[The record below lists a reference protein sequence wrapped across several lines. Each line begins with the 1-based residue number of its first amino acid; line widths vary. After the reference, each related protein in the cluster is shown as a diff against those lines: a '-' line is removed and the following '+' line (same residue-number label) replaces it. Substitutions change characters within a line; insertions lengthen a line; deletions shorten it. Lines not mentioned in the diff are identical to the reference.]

1 MCWAQVKPALKY
13 LTDPKYE
20 HDRPKNT
27 HSSTHDKYFKEQIMS
42 KQQYNLHTKTDYLN
56 RKMFLDPAGPVTI
69 QRFEEVKYKKIADFE
84 ATARGFFWQPEE
96 ISLTKD
102 SNDFKDASDAVK
114 HIFTSNLLRQTALDS
129 LQGRGPSQIFMPV
142 ISLPELEAL
151 VYNWTFFETN
161 IHSKSYSHIIRNI
174 YNVPKD
180 VFNTIHDT
188 KEIVDMAS
196 SVGDYY
202 EALHMVNCRKQMGET
217 VTEHEH
223 VRAIWMALHASYALE
238 AFRFMV
244 SFATSLAMVENRIFI
259 GNGNIISLILQD
271 ELLHK
276 GWTAYLINQVIK
288 EDPRFL
294 VAKEECEQE
303 VYQLYMDVIR
313 EEKAWADY
321 LFNKGP
327 VIGLNA
333 NILKD
338 FVDYTAVGALKDIGI
353 KYQGIAPKST
363 PIPWFNKHTDT
374 SKKQTALQE
383 NESTN
388 YVIGVMS
395 EGIDYDA
402 LPAL

>member
-1 MCWAQVKPALKY
+1 
-13 LTDPKYE
+13 
-20 HDRPKNT
+20 
-27 HSSTHDKYFKEQIMS
+27 MS
-42 KQQYNLHTKTDYLN
+42 KAQYNLNTKTDYLH

-69 QRFEEVKYKKIADFE
+69 QRFEEVKYNKIADFE
-84 ATARGFFWQPEE
+84 KTARGFFWVPEE
-96 ISLTKD
+96 ISLAKD
-102 SNDFKDASDAVK
+102 ANDFKDASDAVK

-129 LQGRGPSQIFMPV
+129 LQGRGPSQIFTPV
-142 ISLPELEAL
+142 VSLPELEAL

-161 IHSKSYSHIIRNI
+161 IHSRSYSHIIRNI

-202 EALHMVNCRKQMGET
+202 EALHRINMQAELGAD
-217 VTEHEH
+217 VTERDHIK
-223 VRAIWMALHASYALE
+223 AIWMALHASYALE

-244 SFATSLAMVENRIFI
+244 SFATSLAMVENKIFI

-276 GWTAYLINQVIK
+276 GWTAFLINQVIK
-288 EDPRFL
+288 EDSRF
-294 VAKEECEQE
+294 AEIKGECEQE

-313 EEKAWADY
+313 EEKDWADY

-353 KYQGIAPKST
+353 KYNATAPKST

-395 EGIDYDA
+395 DAIDYA
-402 LPAL
+402 ELPAL

>member
-1 MCWAQVKPALKY
+1 
-13 LTDPKYE
+13 
-20 HDRPKNT
+20 
-27 HSSTHDKYFKEQIMS
+27 MS
-42 KQQYNLHTKTDYLN
+42 NAQYNLTTKTDYLN

-69 QRFEEVKYKKIADFE
+69 QRFEEVKYKKIADYD

-96 ISLTKD
+96 VSLTKD
-102 SNDFKDASDAVK
+102 SNDFKEASDAVK

-129 LQGRGPSQIFMPV
+129 LQGRGPTQVFTPV
-142 ISLPELEAL
+142 CSIPELEAL
-151 VYNWTFFETN
+151 MYNWGFFETN

-174 YNVPKD
+174 YNVPKE

-188 KEIVDMAS
+188 QEIVGMAS
-196 SVGDYY
+196 SIGKYY
-202 EALHMVNCRKQMGET
+202 DKLHRINCMKEMDGSVNE
-217 VTEHEH
+217 TEH
-223 VRAIWMALHASYALE
+223 VKAIYLALHASYALE

-244 SFATSLAMVENRIFI
+244 SFATSLAMVENKIFI

-276 GWTAYLINQVIK
+276 GWTAFLINQVVK
-288 EDPRFL
+288 EDPRFDKI
-294 VAKEECEQE
+294 AKECEAE
-303 VYQLYMDVIR
+303 VIQIYKDVIA

-321 LFNKGP
+321 LFQKGP

-353 KYQGIAPKST
+353 KYWSASPKTT
-363 PIPWFNKHTDT
+363 PIPWFNKHSDT

-383 NESTN
+383 SESTN
-388 YVIGVMS
+388 YVIGVMN
-395 EGIDYDA
+395 EMLDYDA
-402 LPAL
+402 LPQI

>member
-1 MCWAQVKPALKY
+1 
-13 LTDPKYE
+13 
-20 HDRPKNT
+20 
-27 HSSTHDKYFKEQIMS
+27 MS
-42 KQQYNLHTKTDYLN
+42 QAQYNLKTKTDYLG

-96 ISLTKD
+96 ISLSKD
-102 SNDFKDASDAVK
+102 SNDFKDASDAIK

-129 LQGRGPSQIFMPV
+129 LQGRGPTQVFTPV
-142 ISLPELEAL
+142 CSLPEVEAL
-151 VYNWTFFETN
+151 MYNWGFFETN

-188 KEIVDMAS
+188 EEIIGMAA
-196 SVGDYY
+196 SVGEYY
-202 EALHMVNCRKQMGET
+202 DALHVINCRKETGET
-217 VTEHEH
+217 VNEFTHIK
-223 VRAIWMALHASYALE
+223 AIWMALNASYALE

-244 SFATSLAMVENRIFI
+244 SFATSLAMVENKIFI

-288 EDPRFL
+288 EDPRFAQ
-294 VAKEECEQE
+294 AKIDCEEE
-303 VYQLYMDVIR
+303 VYAMYADVIR

-321 LFNKGP
+321 LFKKGP

-338 FVDYTAVGALKDIGI
+338 FVDYTAVAALKDIGI
-353 KYQGIAPKST
+353 KYQQAAPRST
-363 PIPWFNKHTDT
+363 PIPWFNKHVDT

-388 YVIGVMS
+388 YVIGIMS
-395 EGIDYDA
+395 EGIDYEE
-402 LPAL
+402 LPVL

>member
-1 MCWAQVKPALKY
+1 
-13 LTDPKYE
+13 
-20 HDRPKNT
+20 
-27 HSSTHDKYFKEQIMS
+27 MS
-42 KQQYNLHTKTDYLN
+42 KQQYNLNTKTDYLN

-69 QRFEEVKYKKIADFE
+69 QRFEEVKYRKIADFE

-102 SNDFKDASDAVK
+102 ANDFKDASDAIK

-129 LQGRGPSQIFMPV
+129 LQGRGPSQIFTPV

-188 KEIVDMAS
+188 QEIVSMAS
-196 SVGDYY
+196 SVGNYY
-202 EALHMVNCRKQMGET
+202 DALHAINCRKEAGEKINEQT
-217 VTEHEH
+217 H
-223 VRAIWMALHASYALE
+223 VKAIWLALNASYALE

-244 SFATSLAMVENRIFI
+244 SFATSLAMVENKIFI

-276 GWTAYLINQVIK
+276 GWTAYLINQVVK
-288 EDPRFL
+288 EDSRFAE
-294 VAKEECEQE
+294 AKQECEQE
-303 VYQLYMDVIR
+303 VYQMYTDVIR

-321 LFNKGP
+321 LFIKGP

-338 FVDYTAVGALKDIGI
+338 FMDYTAADALKQIGI
-353 KYQGIAPKST
+353 KYQASAPRST
-363 PIPWFNKHTDT
+363 PIPWFNKHSDT

-383 NESTN
+383 SESTN
-388 YVIGVMS
+388 YVIGIMG

>member
-1 MCWAQVKPALKY
+1 
-13 LTDPKYE
+13 
-20 HDRPKNT
+20 
-27 HSSTHDKYFKEQIMS
+27 MS
-42 KQQYNLHTKTDYLN
+42 KEQYNLSTKTNYLQ

-69 QRFEEVKYKKIADFE
+69 QRFEEVKYNKIANFE

-96 ISLTKD
+96 VSLTKD
-102 SNDFKDASDAVK
+102 SQDFKDASDAVK

-129 LQGRGPSQIFMPV
+129 LQGRAPNQVFGPV
-142 ISLPELEAL
+142 VSLPELEAL
-151 VYNWTFFETN
+151 ISNWSFFETN

-188 KEIVDMAS
+188 EEIVGMAS
-196 SVGDYY
+196 NIGNYY
-202 EALHMVNCRKQMGET
+202 DKLHQINCRKEMGNKVDERD
-217 VTEHEH
+217 HIK
-223 VRAIWMALHASYALE
+223 AIWLALHASYGLE

-244 SFATSLAMVENRIFI
+244 SFATSLAMVENKIFI

-276 GWTAYLINQVIK
+276 EWTAFLINQVIK
-288 EDPRFL
+288 EDPRFAD
-294 VAKEECEQE
+294 VKAECEAE
-303 VYQLYMDVIR
+303 VYQMYLDVIG

-321 LFNKGP
+321 LFKLGP

-333 NILKD
+333 NILKE
-338 FVDYTAVGALKDIGI
+338 FVDYTAVGALKEIGI
-353 KYQGIAPKST
+353 KYTNPAPKTT
-363 PIPWFNKHTDT
+363 PIPWFNKHSDT

-388 YVIGVMS
+388 YVIGVMGDS
-395 EGIDYDA
+395 VEYDD

>member
-1 MCWAQVKPALKY
+1 
-13 LTDPKYE
+13 
-20 HDRPKNT
+20 
-27 HSSTHDKYFKEQIMS
+27 MS
-42 KQQYNLHTKTDYLN
+42 QQQYNLKTKTDYLN

-69 QRFEEVKYKKIADFE
+69 QRFEEFKYPKIANFE
-84 ATARGFFWQPEE
+84 TTARGFFWVPEE

-102 SNDFKDASDAVK
+102 SNDFKEASDAVK

-129 LQGRGPSQIFMPV
+129 LQGRGPSQVFAPV
-142 ISLPELEAL
+142 VSLPELEAL
-151 VYNWTFFETN
+151 IYNWTFFETN
-161 IHSKSYSHIIRNI
+161 IHSRSYSHIIRNI
-174 YNVPKD
+174 YNVPKE

-188 KEIVDMAS
+188 EEIVDMAS
-196 SVGDYY
+196 SVGNYYDY
-202 EALHMVNCRKQMGET
+202 LHRLNCRKELNPDN

-223 VRAIWMALHASYALE
+223 IKAIYMALHASYALE

-244 SFATSLAMVENRIFI
+244 SFATSLAMVENRIFM

-288 EDPRFL
+288 EDPRF
-294 VAKEECEQE
+294 VAVKAECEAE
-303 VYQLYMDVIR
+303 VYALYMDVIR

-321 LFNKGP
+321 LFKKGP

-333 NILKD
+333 QILKD

-353 KYQGIAPKST
+353 KYQATAPKTT

-383 NESTN
+383 SESTS
-388 YVIGVMS
+388 YVIGVMGDS
-395 EGIDYDA
+395 IDYNA
-402 LPAL
+402 LPNI

>member
-1 MCWAQVKPALKY
+1 
-13 LTDPKYE
+13 
-20 HDRPKNT
+20 
-27 HSSTHDKYFKEQIMS
+27 MS
-42 KQQYNLHTKTDYLN
+42 KAQYNLNTKTDYLS

-69 QRFEEVKYKKIADFE
+69 QRFEEVKYKKIADYDS
-84 ATARGFFWQPEE
+84 TARGFFWQPEE
-96 ISLTKD
+96 ISLSKD
-102 SNDFKDASDAVK
+102 ANDFKEASDAVK

-129 LQGRGPSQIFMPV
+129 LQGRGPTQVFTPV
-142 ISLPELEAL
+142 CSLPEVEAL
-151 VYNWTFFETN
+151 MYNWGFFETN

-196 SVGDYY
+196 SVGKYY
-202 EALHMVNCRKQMGET
+202 DRLHRINCMKEIDGKVNEA
-217 VTEHEH
+217 EHIK
-223 VRAIWMALHASYALE
+223 AIWLALNASYALE

-244 SFATSLAMVENRIFI
+244 SFATSLAMVENKIFI

-276 GWTAYLINQVIK
+276 GWTAYMINQVVK
-288 EDPRFL
+288 EDPRFAE
-294 VAKEECEQE
+294 AKQECEAE
-303 VYQLYMDVIR
+303 VYALYMDVIR
-313 EEKAWADY
+313 EEKDWATY
-321 LFNKGP
+321 LFKMGP

-333 NILKD
+333 NILRD

-353 KYQGIAPKST
+353 KYQTTAPKST

-383 NESTN
+383 SESTN
-388 YVIGVMS
+388 YVIGVMGES
-395 EGIDYDA
+395 LNYDE
-402 LPAL
+402 LPAI

>member
-1 MCWAQVKPALKY
+1 
-13 LTDPKYE
+13 
-20 HDRPKNT
+20 
-27 HSSTHDKYFKEQIMS
+27 MS
-42 KQQYNLHTKTDYLN
+42 KEQYNLYTKTDYLN

-102 SNDFKDASDAVK
+102 ANDFKDASDAIK

-129 LQGRGPSQIFMPV
+129 LQGRGPSQIFTPV
-142 ISLPELEAL
+142 VSLPELESL

-161 IHSKSYSHIIRNI
+161 IHSRSYSHIIRNI
-174 YNVPKD
+174 YNVPKE

-188 KEIVDMAS
+188 EEIVSMAS
-196 SVGDYY
+196 TVGDYY
-202 EALHMVNCRKQMGET
+202 DQLHKINCHKELGNQYSEEAHI
-217 VTEHEH
+217 
-223 VRAIWMALHASYALE
+223 RAIWMALHASYALE

-244 SFATSLAMVENRIFI
+244 SFATSLAMVENKIFI

-276 GWTAYLINQVIK
+276 GWTAFLINQVIK
-288 EDPRFL
+288 EDSRF
-294 VAKEECEQE
+294 AAIKAECEQE

-313 EEKAWADY
+313 EEKEWADY
-321 LFNKGP
+321 LFRKGP

-353 KYQGIAPKST
+353 KYNAPAPKST

-395 EGIDYDA
+395 DAIDYDE

>member
-1 MCWAQVKPALKY
+1 M
-13 LTDPKYE
+13 
-20 HDRPKNT
+20 
-27 HSSTHDKYFKEQIMS
+27 STA
-42 KQQYNLHTKTDYLN
+42 QYNLSTKTDYLN

-69 QRFEEVKYKKIADFE
+69 QRFEEVKYKKLADFD

-102 SNDFKDASDAVK
+102 ANDFKDASDAVK

-129 LQGRGPSQIFMPV
+129 LQGRGPTQVFTPV
-142 ISLPELEAL
+142 CSIPELEAL
-151 VYNWTFFETN
+151 MYNWGFFETN

-180 VFNTIHDT
+180 IFNTIHDT
-188 KEIVDMAS
+188 KEIVDMAAS
-196 SVGDYY
+196 IGKYY
-202 EALHMVNCRKQMGET
+202 DKLHELNCFKEINPKT
-217 VTEHEH
+217 VSEESHIK
-223 VRAIWMALHASYALE
+223 AIWLALNASYALE

-244 SFATSLAMVENRIFI
+244 SFATSLAMVENKIFI
-259 GNGNIISLILQD
+259 GNGNIIGLILQD

-276 GWTAYLINQVIK
+276 GWTAYIINQVIK
-288 EDPRFL
+288 EDDRF
-294 VAKEECEQE
+294 VKAKQECEGE

-313 EEKAWADY
+313 EEKQWADY

-333 NILKD
+333 NVLKD

-353 KYQGIAPKST
+353 KYQGNAPKTT
-363 PIPWFNKHTDT
+363 PIPWFNKHANSD
-374 SKKQTALQE
+374 KKQTALQE

-388 YVIGVMS
+388 YVIGIMS
-395 EGIDYDA
+395 ADLDYDA
-402 LPAL
+402 LPNL

>member
-1 MCWAQVKPALKY
+1 
-13 LTDPKYE
+13 
-20 HDRPKNT
+20 
-27 HSSTHDKYFKEQIMS
+27 MS
-42 KQQYNLHTKTDYLN
+42 KQQYNLATRTDYLN

-69 QRFEEVKYKKIADFE
+69 QRFEEVKYKKIADYE

-96 ISLTKD
+96 VSLTKD
-102 SNDFKDASDAVK
+102 SNDFKDASETVR

-142 ISLPELEAL
+142 VSLPELEAL
-151 VYNWTFFETN
+151 IYNWTFFETN

-188 KEIVDMAS
+188 QQIIDMAS
-196 SVGDYY
+196 SVGKYY
-202 EALHMVNCRKQMGET
+202 DDLHRINCAKELGQPVEE
-217 VTEHEH
+217 VEH
-223 VRAIWMALHASYALE
+223 VRAIYMALHASYALE

-244 SFATSLAMVENRIFI
+244 SFATSLAMVENKIFM

-271 ELLHK
+271 EILHK
-276 GWTAYLINQVIK
+276 EWTAYIINQVIK
-288 EDPRFL
+288 EDPRFAA
-294 VAKEECEQE
+294 AKVECEAE
-303 VYQLYMDVIR
+303 VYELYLDVIR
-313 EEKAWADY
+313 EEKGWADY

-338 FVDYTAVGALKDIGI
+338 FVDYTAVGALKEIGI
-353 KYQGIAPKST
+353 KYQEPAPRST
-363 PIPWFNKHTDT
+363 PIPWFNKHVNT
-374 SKKQTALQE
+374 SNKQTALQE
-383 NESTN
+383 SESTN

-395 EGIDYDA
+395 DQLDYDA
-402 LPAL
+402 LPEL

>member
-1 MCWAQVKPALKY
+1 VVAEKVLEYKVK
-13 LTDPKYE
+13 
-20 HDRPKNT
+20 
-27 HSSTHDKYFKEQIMS
+27 MS
-42 KQQYNLHTKTDYLN
+42 KQQYNLNTKTDYLN

-102 SNDFKDASDAVK
+102 SNDFKDASEAVK

-142 ISLPELEAL
+142 VSLPELEAL

-196 SVGDYY
+196 SVGNYY
-202 EALHMVNCRKQMGET
+202 EALHVINCRKQLGEK
-217 VTEHEH
+217 VTEKEH
-223 VRAIWMALHASYALE
+223 VKAIYMALHASYALE

-244 SFATSLAMVENRIFI
+244 SFATSLAMVENKIFI

-276 GWTAYLINQVIK
+276 GWTAYLINQVVK
-288 EDPRFL
+288 EDTRFAE
-294 VAKEECEQE
+294 VKAECEQE
-303 VYQLYMDVIR
+303 VYALYMDVIR
-313 EEKAWADY
+313 EEKDWATY
-321 LFNKGP
+321 LFKMGP

-338 FVDYTAVGALKDIGI
+338 FVDYTAVSALKEIGI
-353 KYQGIAPKST
+353 KYQASAPKST
-363 PIPWFNKHTDT
+363 PIPWFNKHVDT

-383 NESTN
+383 SESTN

-395 EGIDYDA
+395 ETLDYDD